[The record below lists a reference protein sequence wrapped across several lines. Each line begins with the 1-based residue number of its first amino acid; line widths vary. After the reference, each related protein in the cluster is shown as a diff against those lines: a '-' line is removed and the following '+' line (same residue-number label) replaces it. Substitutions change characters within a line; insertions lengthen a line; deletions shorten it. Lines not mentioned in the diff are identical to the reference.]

1 MTLDINLLPKPEN
14 CKDWNTNIKWSQSA
28 NLPSKPFWLQP
39 SIWGDVY
46 WIRGV
51 LEGLADAP
59 IEGFIEIVIHEG
71 MLTTSGKLNIHDDAT
86 YYNFKTILYE
96 IENKLIGLAAQFTKT
111 RYRVKGEYFLE
122 FIEEPPV

>member
-28 NLPSKPFWLQP
+28 NFPSEPFLIQSDNWDL
-39 SIWGDVY
+39 Y

-71 MLTTSGKLNIHDDAT
+71 MSTTSGKLNIHDDAT
-86 YYNFKTILYE
+86 YYNFKTTLYE
-96 IENKLIGLAAQFTKT
+96 IERLLVGLAAQFTKA

-122 FIEEPPV
+122 FIKELPA

>member
-14 CKDWNTNIKWSQSA
+14 CKDWNTDIKWSQSA
-28 NLPSKPFWLQP
+28 NFPSEPFLLQ
-39 SIWGDVY
+39 SDNWDLY

-86 YYNFKTILYE
+86 YYNFKTTLYE
-96 IENKLIGLAAQFTKT
+96 IERLLVGLAAQFTKA
-111 RYRVKGEYFLE
+111 RYIVKGEYSLK
-122 FIEEPPV
+122 FIAELPA